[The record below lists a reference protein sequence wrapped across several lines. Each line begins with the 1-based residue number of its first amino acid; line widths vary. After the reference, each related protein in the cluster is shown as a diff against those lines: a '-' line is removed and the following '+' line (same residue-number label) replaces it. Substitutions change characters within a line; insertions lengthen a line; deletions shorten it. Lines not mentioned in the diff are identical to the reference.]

1 MSMKGPP
8 NNTKIKIFN
17 NKVSSRLCNNVPK
30 DILALNN

>member
-8 NNTKIKIFN
+8 NYAKIKIFN